1 MNRIQKIAVFSLV
14 VLGCTLLIT
23 AISMGLSYHYQGW
36 PKAAKCFGLISLGGL
51 AALSPLFIKKDSGAV
66 ACDERDKLITRT
78 AGLIGFI
85 ASYLWFC
92 LTGSAFAFLFE
103 PEIFK
108 SLGLPIMIFG
118 GAFVVV
124 IVQSIMILVQYG
136 RGDKNE

>member
-23 AISMGLSYHYQGW
+23 AISMGLSYHYHGW
-36 PKAAKCFGLISLGGL
+36 PKAAKCFGWMSLSGL
-51 AALSPLFIKKDSGAV
+51 AGLSPLFIKKDSGAV

-78 AGLIGFI
+78 AVLIGLA

-92 LTGSAFAFLFE
+92 LVGSMFAFLFE
-103 PEIFK
+103 PVLFK
-108 SLGLPIMIFG
+108 TLGLPIMILG
-118 GAFVVV
+118 GAFIVV

-136 RGDKNE
+136 RGNKG